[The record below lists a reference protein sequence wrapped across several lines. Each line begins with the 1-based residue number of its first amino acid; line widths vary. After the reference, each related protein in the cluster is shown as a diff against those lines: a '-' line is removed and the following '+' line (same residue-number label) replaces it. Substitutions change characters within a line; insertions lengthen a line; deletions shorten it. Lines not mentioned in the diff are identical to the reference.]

1 LSVKLLWSFE
11 KTQKVKEFGFL
22 FFIFYGDQVKR
33 ESYVI
38 SAVKACKMLRKGSI
52 DYWSYALEI
61 NNEEIK
67 IEDISMV
74 CEFPEVFSK

>member
-1 LSVKLLWSFE
+1 M
-11 KTQKVKEFGFL
+11 
-22 FFIFYGDQVKR
+22 
-33 ESYVI
+33 I

-74 CEFPEVFSK
+74 CEFPEVFSE